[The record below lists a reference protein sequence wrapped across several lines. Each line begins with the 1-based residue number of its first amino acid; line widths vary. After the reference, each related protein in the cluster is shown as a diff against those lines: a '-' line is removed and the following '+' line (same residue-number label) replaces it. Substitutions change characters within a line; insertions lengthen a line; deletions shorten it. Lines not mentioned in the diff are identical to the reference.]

1 MDKISKS
8 PEAFRT
14 ISEASIEVGVAPHVL
29 RFWEG
34 KFSQIKPL
42 KRGGGRRFYRPQDI
56 VFLLGLKKLLQ
67 IDGVTIK
74 GVQKII
80 REHGIQSIRDQAEF
94 LNAEEYNIEFEDD
107 EETEIDA
114 LVSVTE
120 ENELN
125 IPVIKSGLNNSDLIK
140 LKKTLFTLEQ
150 AKLKLDKALSNKP

>member
-94 LNAEEYNIEFEDD
+94 LNTEEYNIEFEDD
-107 EETEIDA
+107 EETKIDA